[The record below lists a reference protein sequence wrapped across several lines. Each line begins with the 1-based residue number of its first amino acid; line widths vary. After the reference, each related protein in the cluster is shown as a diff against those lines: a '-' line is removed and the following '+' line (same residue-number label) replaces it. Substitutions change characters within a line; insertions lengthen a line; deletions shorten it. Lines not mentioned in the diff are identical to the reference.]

1 MPKPYKEREFYYHFE
16 NPQSKEEEYLLKKN
30 FTKAIYEVFLSW
42 KYKVWMSLLIF
53 IFIVCL
59 IAILIA
65 LVYVI
70 YF

>member
-1 MPKPYKEREFYYHFE
+1 MPKPYKERDFYYHFE
-16 NPQSKEEEYLLKKN
+16 NPKTKEEEYELKKN

-42 KYKVWMSLLIF
+42 KYKVGVSLLIS

-65 LVYVI
+65 LIYVI